1 MKNLK
6 INPFYFLITL
16 LIIISLNS
24 DVNAYSINVNN
35 KGDES
40 RDLFIID
47 NETAEVFKSF
57 KITNQDIY
65 LMAQVVY
72 GESRGESFD
81 GKVAV
86 ASVILNRLVSNKFPD
101 SVSEVI
107 YQPSA
112 FSCITGKS
120 INIKPDSAS
129 FDAVYTAL
137 AGKDPTSKST
147 FFYNPQISN
156 SDWINKTNKK
166 DVIRIGNHV
175 FFKT

>member
-1 MKNLK
+1 MKIKK

-16 LIIISLNS
+16 LIIIAVKS
-24 DVNAYSINVNN
+24 DVNAYSININN
-35 KGDES
+35 KEDES

-57 KITNQDIY
+57 NITNKDIH

-86 ASVILNRLVSNKFPD
+86 ASVILNRLISDKFPD

-107 YQPSA
+107 YQPNA
-112 FSCITGKS
+112 FSCITDK
-120 INIKPDSAS
+120 NIKPDQTS
-129 FDAVYTAL
+129 FDAVYKAL
-137 AGKDPTSKST
+137 SGYDPTSNST
-147 FFYNPQISN
+147 FFYNPQISS
-156 SDWINKTNKK
+156 SDWIYKANKK
-166 DVIRIGNHV
+166 DVIKIGNHT